1 MTAQFI
7 LAITVTLQLVSGW
20 LLWRISR
27 IGGRFTHTPLFILAL
42 GLIAAHSGF
51 ILFRLHDSVEFGD
64 RSLSIGWAELGTT
77 AGLLLALLL
86 LYRAAV
92 DAQGHHEA
100 MSRSEVQLRLLTDA
114 LPVAISYVDHD
125 GRYRFSSAAVE
136 DVFFLPRDEVQG
148 KPLREMIPDDI
159 FNGIEPHL
167 RSVMEGNRVRFKINI
182 PIRDCVPRTYDVQ
195 YVPDFAQNG
204 FVRGFY
210 ILSSDITPYEEVRQ
224 GLQEVTDLYR
234 TVLDSIHEGMT
245 MTQGGRIVYA
255 NPAMHAM
262 LGYQP
267 GDLIGI
273 SPEKLAPAEIW
284 PESQDRLARHVAGEP
299 VPRECE
305 MWLLKKGGEDRV
317 LVEVRATRSH
327 YEGAPA
333 VLSVVLDVTDRWAH
347 KRQQREVAE
356 RLRRMQSELAHA
368 QQLSAVGETAATL
381 AHELNQPLNAIVSY
395 VEGALMRFQPEIRA
409 HPALG
414 EVLAN
419 SARLA
424 RRASQVVRSVRTLA
438 RKAEVAFEPL
448 ELSEVLKEVVR
459 LLDAEAHTRNVEV
472 QVELGSAPLKIAG
485 DRVQIEQLLVNLMGN
500 AMEAMETVAQGSRR
514 LTIAAERATDKE
526 IEIRIADNGPGINS
540 EIRPQLFKPFL
551 TTKAK
556 GLGMG
561 LAVCRY
567 IVEHHGGRIWV
578 GKSGETG
585 TTFHIALPIA
595 S

>member
-7 LAITVTLQLVSGW
+7 LAITVILQLVAGW

-27 IGGRFTHTPLFILAL
+27 VGGRFTHTPLFILAL
-42 GLIAAHSGF
+42 GLIVAHSGF
-51 ILFRLHDSVEFGD
+51 ILFRLQDSAELGI
-64 RSLSIGWAELGTT
+64 RSLSIGWAEFGMT

-100 MSRSEVQLRLLTDA
+100 LSRSEVQLRLLTDA
-114 LPVAISYVDHD
+114 LPVAISYVDHE

-136 DVFFLPRDEVQG
+136 EVFFLPREKVQG
-148 KPLREMIPDDI
+148 KPLREMIPDDVYSDI
-159 FNGIEPHL
+159 KPHL
-167 RSVMEGNRVRFKINI
+167 QSVMEGNRVRFKINI
-182 PIRDCVPRTYDVQ
+182 PIGDRALRTYDVQ
-195 YVPDFAQNG
+195 YVPDFAENG

-210 ILSSDITPYEEVRQ
+210 ILSSDITPYEEVSQ
-224 GLQEVTDLYR
+224 GSQEVTDLYR

-273 SPEKLAPAEIW
+273 SPEKLVPTESW
-284 PESQDRLARHVAGEP
+284 PETRSRLARRVAGESL
-299 VPRECE
+299 PREYE
-305 MWLLKKGGEDRV
+305 MWLVKNGGRDRV

-327 YEGAPA
+327 YEGSPA

-347 KRQQREVAE
+347 ERQRREVAE
-356 RLRRMQSELAHA
+356 SLRRMQSELAHA

-381 AHELNQPLNAIVSY
+381 AHELSQPLNAIVSY

-424 RRASQVVRSVRTLA
+424 RRASEVVRSVRALA

-448 ELSEVLKEVVR
+448 ELRDVVKEVVR
-459 LLDAEAHTRNVEV
+459 LLDAEASTRDVAV
-472 QVELGSAPLKIAG
+472 QVDFGSESLKIAG
-485 DRVQIEQLLVNLMGN
+485 DRVQIEQLLVNLMVN
-500 AMEAMETVAQGSRR
+500 AMEAMETVAQDKRH
-514 LTIAAERATDKE
+514 LTIAAVRSTDNE
-526 IEIRIADNGPGINS
+526 IEIRITDNGPGIKA
-540 EIRPQLFKPFL
+540 EIRHQLFKPFL

-585 TTFHIALPIA
+585 TTFHVALPTA
-595 S
+595 P